1 MKHRAWKLM
10 LCLALVMSFA
20 IGLTGALAARVPT
33 VMILKVTADG
43 ARVRTGSENGNEII
57 TSLRKNTKVFYM
69 GANDGAFCLIRTVDG
84 IFGYVYRGFLEGYG
98 VARLDQIYYAAE
110 EGVRMYRQAS
120 TNSSHVAKLVENE
133 CVLVFVVRGGWA
145 FVKRLNGASG
155 FMRTSDLISVMG

>member
-20 IGLTGALAARVPT
+20 IGSTGALAARVPT

-98 VARLDQIYYAAE
+98 RPARIRRTWRSWWKTNACWCSWCAAA
-110 EGVRMYRQAS
+110 GRL
-120 TNSSHVAKLVENE
+120 SSA
-133 CVLVFVVRGGWA
+133 
-145 FVKRLNGASG
+145 
-155 FMRTSDLISVMG
+155 